1 MRAHEWQL
9 AAGED
14 SANPPRP
21 DYNNDD
27 DAIVMSNR
35 ETNKKLRG
43 VMGSA
48 VYPAEAVERMVS
60 VAFRRFA
67 EASAKWGGASGSD
80 AFELKP
86 RLQET
91 VRVWLAGYWRVCAAA
106 CLAR

>member
-1 MRAHEWQL
+1 MRTL
-9 AAGED
+9 LTD
-14 SANPPRP
+14 NTRTPTLRP
-21 DYNNDD
+21 DNDNN

-67 EASAKWGGASGSD
+67 EASAKWGGPSGAE

-91 VRVWLAGYWRVCAAA
+91 VRVWLAGSWRVCAAA
-106 CLAR
+106 GWLAD

>member
-1 MRAHEWQL
+1 MRTL
-9 AAGED
+9 LT
-14 SANPPRP
+14 PPSP
-21 DYNNDD
+21 TTNNNDDD

-43 VMGSA
+43 VMGTA

-67 EASAKWGGASGSD
+67 EASAKWGGPSGAE

-91 VRVWLAGYWRVCAAA
+91 VRVWLAGWLLAGGAAA